1 MPDVTSDAE
10 RGDIEA
16 RFLAALEKTGGT
28 PSSSV
33 AMRGRPSE
41 PWRVG
46 SEWAAKR
53 SV

>member
-10 RGDIEA
+10 WSDIEA
-16 RFLAALEKTGGT
+16 RFRAALEKDRRT

-46 SEWAAKR
+46 SE
-53 SV
+53 